1 MPANNDSPLPN
12 AFPASAQKESLA
24 SGLFFRLLSLI
35 NWMGLVALEEVAGV
49 DAGAD
54 VVEDGVVAVG
64 DDGVGEG
71 FEAVEVVDDAA
82 AEEG

>member
-1 MPANNDSPLPN
+1 MYLSRRFILYLP
-12 AFPASAQKESLA
+12 K
-24 SGLFFRLLSLI
+24 G
-35 NWMGLVALEEVAGV
+35 GLVAAEEVAGV

>member
-1 MPANNDSPLPN
+1 
-12 AFPASAQKESLA
+12 
-24 SGLFFRLLSLI
+24 
-35 NWMGLVALEEVAGV
+35 MGLVALEEVAGV